1 MIDPNYLPFILAA
14 GGVVLLAVFFHYV
27 PFFLLAFCQS
37 IRCTYFAGSAFSD
50 AYS

>member
-27 PFFLLAFCQS
+27 PFFLWQS

>member
-27 PFFLLAFCQS
+27 PFFLWL
-37 IRCTYFAGSAFSD
+37 SAKYQVYVFRWFSFF
-50 AYS
+50 

>member
-1 MIDPNYLPFILAA
+1 MIDPNYLPLILAA
-14 GGVVLLAVFFHYV
+14 GSLLPLRA
-27 PFFLLAFCQS
+27 FLSLAFCQS

>member
-27 PFFLLAFCQS
+27 PFFGFLPKYQVYVF
-37 IRCTYFAGSAFSD
+37 RWFSFF
-50 AYS
+50 

>member
-14 GGVVLLAVFFHYV
+14 GGVVLLAVFFHY
-27 PFFLLAFCQS
+27 QS